1 MLHFVGNCMGS
12 SNLRSKTNRFLRGA
26 PWHGWDNPDRAGAIY
41 IPVKGGWML
50 ECHWCTRS
58 PTLHQVDRRH
68 WASRC
73 QLVFCSSPHIPPP
86 LTPNVL
92 PGYSTAN
99 HDGSRN
105 RVMYGSGTGGV
116 GGHRYPSAKNVICF
130 ESAQEPTEKRE
141 N

>member
-1 MLHFVGNCMGS
+1 
-12 SNLRSKTNRFLRGA
+12 
-26 PWHGWDNPDRAGAIY
+26 
-41 IPVKGGWML
+41 ML
-50 ECHWCTRS
+50 EVKKAEQNRMN
-58 PTLHQVDRRH
+58 
-68 WASRC
+68 
-73 QLVFCSSPHIPPP
+73 IPPP

-105 RVMYGSGTGGV
+105 RVMYGSGTGGR
-116 GGHRYPSAKNVICF
+116 GGAIDIPVQKNVICF